1 MNIFLL
7 NLLAR
12 AAEFFAWMG
21 AGAAS
26 ALNNYQPTLP
36 RQFIDKVDKK

>member
-1 MNIFLL
+1 MSIYLL

-12 AAEFFAWMG
+12 AAEFFAWIG
-21 AGAAS
+21 SGAAS

-36 RQFIDKVDKK
+36 QQLIDQE